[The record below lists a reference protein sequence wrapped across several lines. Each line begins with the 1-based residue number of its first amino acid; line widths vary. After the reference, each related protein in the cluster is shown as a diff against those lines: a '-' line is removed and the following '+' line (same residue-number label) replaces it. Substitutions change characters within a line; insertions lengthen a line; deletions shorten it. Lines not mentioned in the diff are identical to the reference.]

1 MLDTDKIIIFCGRK
15 VRADD
20 LSCDMILRGIS
31 CQLIHGDRDQM
42 DREQAIA
49 DIKSGIESSFLYKNR
64 KYLTLTYF
72 RINPDFDRDRCCFS
86 WS

>member
-49 DIKSGIESSFLYKNR
+49 DIKSGIEILYLYKNR
-64 KYLTLTYF
+64 KYLIFTYF
-72 RINPDFDRDRCCFS
+72 RFDQDFNRHRCCFS